1 MEFILNSV
9 KANIIEQVK
18 IQLPQIL
25 PKEVSDFATPV
36 IKSTITE
43 SLEDIVLAK
52 ESSQPQSAYEA
63 ATLLTEFKLKKIL
76 LDKMQ
81 KSQSY
86 LEAPTHKELYDG
98 LVKSYA
104 LDKDLFASYGK
115 AYSLKRDREDKDE
128 DEDPSVGLDRGSSKG
143 TKSHPKSSGK
153 SAQAQESVFKFADT
167 ELLQNQGSNLE
178 LEYDFEECYK
188 ALSKK
193 LDWSNPKGEEYPF
206 DLSKPLTLIM
216 ESGHQIVSADYFF
229 NNDLNNKRKVIK
241 WYGHGHMAEIEVR
254 RADNKLY
261 KFMEECSL
269 EASSSKR
276 ESKIFNWESK
286 VTKRSSTSPSQRQPD
301 MTLEIE
307 SHSLHTQ
314 ILKDSSM
321 SIKIA
326 LNLRMDYLPKK
337 RWSNLKK
344 KRSRIKIKDIEKQ
357 LKERRIM
364 RSFEKFICGERIWE

>member
-1 MEFILNSV
+1 MHLPAPNDLPETENNWGNALACSYQDPDEYKLLWQTGDMSSFINWFCKRIGKRKLSKADFQMEECHL
-9 KANIIEQVK
+9 
-18 IQLPQIL
+18 
-25 PKEVSDFATPV
+25 
-36 IKSTITE
+36 
-43 SLEDIVLAK
+43 
-52 ESSQPQSAYEA
+52 
-63 ATLLTEFKLKKIL
+63 LLT
-76 LDKMQ
+76 DQ
-81 KSQSY
+81 V
-86 LEAPTHKELYDG
+86 D
-98 LVKSYA
+98 LV
-104 LDKDLFASYGK
+104 
-115 AYSLKRDREDKDE
+115 
-128 DEDPSVGLDRGSSKG
+128 
-143 TKSHPKSSGK
+143 
-153 SAQAQESVFKFADT
+153 
-167 ELLQNQGSNLE
+167 
-178 LEYDFEECYK
+178 
-188 ALSKK
+188 
-193 LDWSNPKGEEYPF
+193 NPEGHRVVP
-206 DLSKPLTLIM
+206 DVSKPLPLGGPPGQVTI
-216 ESGHQIVSADYFF
+216 QAQYFF
-229 NNDLNNKRKVIK
+229 NKDVEYLVSGDKGRRSALSISKLKEPQYLDFGLEELVPADYNEYKISEADFKNLHPNDFKDMTLRDHFGSNKRKVIK